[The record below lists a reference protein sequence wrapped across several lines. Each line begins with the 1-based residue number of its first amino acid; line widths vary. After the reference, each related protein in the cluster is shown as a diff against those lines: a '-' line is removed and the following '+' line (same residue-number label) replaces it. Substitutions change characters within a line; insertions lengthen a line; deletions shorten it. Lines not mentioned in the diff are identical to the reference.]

1 MNNYEQLHEQLMKE
15 FRSYFD
21 DYQDWA
27 RFKTH
32 TAGMRTRAHLSEIRR
47 ISSALREDILE
58 TRRTF
63 PKIKSPAY
71 RAAKLAEEL
80 AQKQQADKGTDTN

>member
-1 MNNYEQLHEQLMKE
+1 MNYEELHNQLMKE
-15 FRSYFD
+15 FRKYFEN
-21 DYQDWA
+21 YQDWA
-27 RFKTH
+27 TNQTH
-32 TAGMRTRAHLSEIRR
+32 AAGMRTRANLSEIRR
-47 ISSALREDILE
+47 LSRELRKDILE

-80 AQKQQADKGTDTN
+80 AQKQQAEKGTDTN

>member
-1 MNNYEQLHEQLMKE
+1 MNYEELHERLMKE
-15 FRSYFD
+15 FKAYFE

-32 TAGMRTRAHLSEIRR
+32 ASGMRVRAHLSEIRK
-47 ISSALREDILE
+47 ISRELRFDILE

-80 AQKQQADKGTDTN
+80 AQKQQAEKGTDTN